1 MKEMASLLRI
11 VADETRLR
19 VLRLLSE
26 TPLNVTE
33 LTVILGLAQSG
44 VSKQVGTLKKAGL
57 VRERREGLKIFYR
70 LSEESEVPE
79 EGRSIWVLL
88 MERVRIAE
96 DNHHDLVRLA
106 EILEKREGAASSLH
120 ERLLAPGES
129 WHAWSRMLMTLLPPM
144 DMAVDLGC
152 GSGILAAELARV
164 CGEVVGVDVSSEVL
178 SVARAHAERVG
189 LSNLRFIQGEMTTLD
204 LPDSCCDVAIL
215 SQTLHHLP
223 DPILGLKVA
232 ARLLKPGGR
241 LILME
246 LLPHDE
252 AWVTE
257 KLGHLHLGFSAIA
270 LESMMEK
277 VGFQITSLETLPPLR
292 GERFRAV
299 QGCAVWEGE
308 ELPDDWAAKDG
319 SLLGIEDN
327 I

>member
-33 LTVILGLAQSG
+33 LTTILGLAQSG
-44 VSKQVGTLKKAGL
+44 ISKQVGTLKKAGL
-57 VRERREGLKIFYR
+57 VRERREGLKTFYR

-79 EGRSIWVLL
+79 EGRPLWALL
-88 MERVRIAE
+88 MERVRTAE
-96 DNHHDLVRLA
+96 DSRHDLVRLA
-106 EILEKREGAASSLH
+106 ETLEKREGAAPGLH

-144 DMAVDLGC
+144 ERAVDLGC

-164 CGEVVGVDVSSEVL
+164 CDEVVGVDISSQAL
-178 SVARAHAERVG
+178 SAARAHAERVG
-189 LSNLRFIQGEMTTLD
+189 LANVRFIEGDMTTLD
-204 LPDSCCDVAIL
+204 LPDGCCDVAVL

-223 DPILGLKVA
+223 DPMTGLKVA

-257 KLGHLHLGFSAIA
+257 KLGHLHLGFSATD
-270 LESMMEK
+270 LESMMEQA
-277 VGFQITSLETLPPLR
+277 GFKITSLETLPPLR

-299 QGCAVWEGE
+299 QGCAVWGE
-308 ELPDDWAAKDG
+308 RDVPPAAR
-319 SLLGIEDN
+319 
-327 I
+327 

>member
-19 VLRLLSE
+19 LLRLLAE

-33 LTVILGLAQSG
+33 LTTTLGLAQSG
-44 VSKQVGTLKKAGL
+44 ISKQVGTLKKAGL
-57 VRERREGLKIFYR
+57 VRERREGVKIFYR
-70 LSEESEVPE
+70 LSEESEVPAE
-79 EGRSIWVLL
+79 SRPIWTLL
-88 MERVRIAE
+88 MERVRTAE
-96 DNHHDLVRLA
+96 DTHHDLIRLT
-106 EILEKREGAASSLH
+106 EILEKRDGVAPGLH
-120 ERLLAPGES
+120 EQLLAPGES
-129 WHAWSRMLMTLLPPM
+129 WHAWSRMIMGMLPTM
-144 DMAVDLGC
+144 ERAVDLGC

-164 CGEVVGVDVSSEVL
+164 CGEVVGVDINGEAL
-178 SVARAHAERVG
+178 AAARAHAERVG
-189 LSNLRFIQGEMTTLD
+189 LSNLRFVHGEMSALSLD
-204 LPDSCCDVAIL
+204 DSCCDIAVL

-223 DPILGLKVA
+223 DPMTGLEVA

-257 KLGHLHLGFSAIA
+257 KLGHLHLGFSAID

-277 VGFQITSLETLPPLR
+277 AGFRITSLETLPPLR

-299 QGCAVWEGE
+299 QGCAVWEGTPLE
-308 ELPDDWAAKDG
+308 PKP
-319 SLLGIEDN
+319 SM
-327 I
+327 